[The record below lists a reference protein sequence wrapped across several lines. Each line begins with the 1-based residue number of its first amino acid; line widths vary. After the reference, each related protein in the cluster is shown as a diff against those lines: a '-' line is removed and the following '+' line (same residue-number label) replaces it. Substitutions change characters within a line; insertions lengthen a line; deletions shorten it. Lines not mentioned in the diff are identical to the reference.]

1 MMLLV
6 MSDESCN
13 ILILACLQSDK
24 RTNRSRHFVT
34 EVTMY
39 KEINKVRWSRLKYVF
54 SKTIVFKN
62 YR

>member
-6 MSDESCN
+6 MSYESCN
-13 ILILACLQSDK
+13 IILACLQIDDK

-34 EVTMY
+34 EGTMY